1 MSTQHR
7 LGPWILG
14 GLLAMTATLLVA
26 AGGGKGGLEPGGRTM
41 LGPASIT
48 IPPTGVFNQ
57 EVAIFSQPLEVCITL
72 VINKGNLEID
82 FIRNAGGSTI
92 WVNLSA
98 GETVGFCE
106 SGVDEI
112 KLKCTGTK
120 DCSLAWRIDQMW
132 S

>member
-1 MSTQHR
+1 MNMQGR
-7 LGPWILG
+7 LGPWVLG
-14 GLLAMTATLLVA
+14 LALAATATLLVA
-26 AGGGKGGLEPGGRTM
+26 AGKGKGGLEAGGRTM
-41 LGPASIT
+41 AGPVSIT
-48 IPPTGVFNQ
+48 LPPTTAFNQ
-57 EVAIFSQPLEVCITL
+57 EVAIFGQPLEVCITL
-72 VINKGNLEID
+72 AIDKGNLEID